1 MILAMTR
8 ICDRCGKVHEVSQTP
23 DKPKYN
29 ALRFMR
35 SDAVGTI
42 WSIGSVMDLC
52 PKCMEELQNF
62 MFSGEVHLAE
72 KENRDAKN

>member
-8 ICDRCGKVHEVSQTP
+8 ICDRCGKVYETPQTT
-23 DKPKYN
+23 DKPHYN
-29 ALRFMR
+29 AVRFIR
-35 SDAVGTI
+35 RDAIDTTL
-42 WSIGSVMDLC
+42 SISSAIDLC

-62 MFSGEVHLAE
+62 MISEEVHLAE